1 MNTPKIYIAGPISG
15 YENLN
20 APAFKTMQG
29 MLTGIGF
36 TAYNPHE
43 FCAHIKAECPSD
55 PKYYAEGIRQL
66 TECTDII
73 LLDGWQYSSG
83 ARVEREVAHLLKLGI
98 HEEIES
104 LIKKY
109 THQLY

>member
-1 MNTPKIYIAGPISG
+1 MKPTVYIAGPISG
-15 YENLN
+15 YEKLN

-36 TAYNPHE
+36 IALNPHE
-43 FCAHIKAECPSD
+43 FCAHIKASNSDD

-73 LLDGWQYSSG
+73 LLDGWQYSAG
-83 ARVEREVAHLLKLGI
+83 AQVERKVAHLLRLGI
-98 HEEIES
+98 HENIES

-109 THQLY
+109 SNQLY